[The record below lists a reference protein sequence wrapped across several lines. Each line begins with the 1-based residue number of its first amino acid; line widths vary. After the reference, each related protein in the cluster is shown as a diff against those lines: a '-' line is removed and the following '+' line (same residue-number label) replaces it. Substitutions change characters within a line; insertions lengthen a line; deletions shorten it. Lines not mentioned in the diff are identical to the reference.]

1 MCTRIMIVLMGVASV
16 LSRSPWDKYNFSP
29 DSSREIM
36 PFGWYSETGASQ
48 LSTTEPTTCCFPLH
62 LNGQDSHVVLDFKKN
77 VAGFTT
83 VSFGATSDAAQVV
96 GLAFSESSL
105 YAACPSKAVG
115 ACADGQGQAGAGD
128 HSNGGH
134 GPDGT
139 LETGIITANTTFTPE
154 VRHMRGG
161 FRYLNIFL
169 KTNGSVVI
177 NNVSVHFTAAP
188 TMKNPRAYV
197 CNALV
202 VVTGLI

>member
-1 MCTRIMIVLMGVASV
+1 MIPVQ
-16 LSRSPWDKYNFSP
+16 
-29 DSSREIM
+29 
-36 PFGWYSETGASQ
+36 WYSDTGASE
-48 LSTTEPTTCCFPLH
+48 LSTAEPTTCCFPLH
-62 LNGQDSHVVLDFKKN
+62 LHGQDAHVVLDFKQN
-77 VAGFTT
+77 VGGFTT
-83 VSFGATSDAAQVV
+83 VSFGTTSDEEQNV

-105 YAACPSKAVG
+105 YAACPSNAVG

-139 LETGIITANTTFTPE
+139 LETGHVTANTTFTPD

-161 FRYLNIFL
+161 FRYLNLFL

-188 TMKNPRAYV
+188 TMENPRAYV
-197 CNALV
+197 HHIAV
-202 VVTGLI
+202 AQ